1 MMNKK
6 NTLDKK
12 LNILVALDLT
22 EMDAV
27 LLRYMSF
34 LNSIFSIQ
42 HIYFAHNIKQSVL
55 NQLYEDILGED
66 IRIDEII
73 EEELKRNITQNYT
86 GASDHSLIV
95 TNELHTE
102 SALTELA
109 VDHQIDVVVVG
120 DKSELKG
127 TGGLPQKLVRMLNT
141 HLLLVPEGARLEL
154 QKILATTDFSGNS
167 VQALQAALLLARQTK
182 SEIEALHV
190 YGIPSFYF
198 PYIDRDKAQEQTRKH
213 LDSRFLELQKKH
225 ALPADIQFKYV
236 DKKEYSVVEAIRRE
250 AEKGKFDMIVI
261 SARGANNITRLFIGS
276 TTNDLILSNQTMP
289 ILVIK
294 KR

>member
-1 MMNKK
+1 MNKN
-6 NTLDKK
+6 NTLDKN

-27 LLRYMSF
+27 LLRYVSF

-55 NQLYEDILGED
+55 NKLYEDIIGED
-66 IRIDEII
+66 IHIDQIV
-73 EEELKRNITQNYT
+73 EEELKRSIAQHYD
-86 GASDHSLIV
+86 GSASHSLIV
-95 TNELHTE
+95 TSEQHTE
-102 SALTELA
+102 SALTDLA
-109 VDHQIDVVVVG
+109 KDHDIDVVVAG
-120 DKSELKG
+120 DKTELKG

-141 HLLLVPEGARLEL
+141 HLLLVPEGSRLAL
-154 QKILATTDFSGNS
+154 HKILAPTDFSSNS
-167 VQALQAALLLARQTK
+167 IQAMQAALLISGQTK
-182 SEIEALHV
+182 GIVDALHV

-198 PYIDRDKAQEQTRKH
+198 PYIDREKAQEQAKKH
-213 LDSRFLELQKKH
+213 LHIRFSELQKKH
-225 ALPADIQFKYV
+225 ALPVDIRFNYV
-236 DKKEYSVVEAIRRE
+236 DKKEYSVVEVIQRE
-250 AEKGKFDMIVI
+250 ADKGAFDLIVI
-261 SARGANNITRLFIGS
+261 SARGANNLTRLFIGS